1 MHPGMTAP
9 RLVRRGTT
17 TFITRGCLHGRFR
30 LKPSPR
36 RNQAFGYSLARAA
49 RDTRVQVHVACVMS
63 NHYHL
68 VVTDP
73 GAELPRFM
81 RLLDGELARVLN
93 ALDGQRDTF
102 WQGGGYTGV
111 HLDDRETIVEKC
123 AYALANPVAAGL
135 VRHGRLW
142 PGLWLLPGAEGSPV
156 AFERPDWY
164 FKQDGAT
171 PRRVELPL
179 PAPPGFQSIA
189 AFREQ
194 VLARLEVHEAA
205 AAERIGRFL
214 GRARLRKQRILDQP
228 RRSHPFRALKPRF
241 AARDHGRRLE
251 LARQL
256 KAFLTEYRDALER
269 WREGLRDVVFPCG
282 TYWMRVQ
289 HAVACAGAG

>member
-1 MHPGMTAP
+1 MTAP

-17 TFITRGCLHGRFR
+17 WFVTRGCLFGRFR

-49 RDTRVQVHVACVMS
+49 LDTGVQVHVACVMS

-73 GAELPRFM
+73 RADLPRFT
-81 RLLDGELARVLN
+81 RLLDGEVARVLN
-93 ALDGQRDTF
+93 TLDGQRDTF
-102 WQGGGYTGV
+102 WRGGGYTGV
-111 HLDDRETIVEKC
+111 QLDDPETIVEKC

-135 VRHGRLW
+135 VRRGRQW
-142 PGLWLLPGAEGSPV
+142 PGLWLLPSADGCSVG
-156 AFERPDWY
+156 FDRPDWY
-164 FKQDGAT
+164 FNQSGFT
-171 PRRVELPL
+171 PRRAELQL
-179 PAPPGFQSIA
+179 SAPPGFPSLD
-189 AFREQ
+189 AFRER

-205 AAERIGRFL
+205 AARRVGRFL
-214 GRARLRKQRILDQP
+214 GPARLRKQRILDRP
-228 RRSHPFRALKPRF
+228 RQRLPFRALKPRF

-256 KAFLTEYRDALER
+256 KSFLAEYRDALES
-269 WREGLRDVVFPCG
+269 WRDGIRDVVFPYG

-289 HAVACAGAG
+289 HAAACAGAG